1 MEDLWRIQNSAIDMK
16 DLADLAEYHRFLDRF
31 QHEEEGDHRR
41 ELLYGGANFGSEG
54 QACGVASSQCWKAW
68 IVGKIYASACW

>member
-1 MEDLWRIQNSAIDMK
+1 MGRAQDSARLLHNGSDYFARIPNSAIDMK

-41 ELLYGGANFGSEG
+41 ELLYGGANFGTEG
-54 QACGVASSQCWKAW
+54 QVDPEE
-68 IVGKIYASACW
+68 